1 MSILIIDNYDSFT
14 FNLFQMIQGQ
24 TSAEVIVKRNDALTL
39 EEIKQLAPTGIVLSP
54 GPGHPAN
61 AVDFGVCA
69 DVIRHAGELN
79 AAVLGVCLG
88 HQGIAQ
94 HLGGKI
100 SRAPR
105 ILHGKRSLI
114 RQKAP
119 SKMFDGMTETFTA
132 MRYHSLIVSPE
143 QLPSSLEV
151 TATDDSGDIM
161 ALQHRELPMFG
172 LQFHPES
179 IGTPDGARMLRNFIE
194 LC

>member
-39 EEIKQLAPTGIVLSP
+39 QEIKQLAPAGIVLSP

-61 AVDFGVCA
+61 QTDFGVCA
-69 DVIRHAGELN
+69 QVITNASELK

-94 HLGGKI
+94 HLGGKV

-114 RQKAP
+114 RQKAA
-119 SKMFDGMTETFTA
+119 SKMFDGLGETFSA
-132 MRYHSLIVSPE
+132 MRYHSLIVSASE
-143 QLPSSLEV
+143 LPASLEV
-151 TATDDSGDIM
+151 TATDESGDIM

-179 IGTPDGARMLRNFIE
+179 IGTPDGARILRNFIE